1 MFFFRSCLCVFV
13 FRCCF
18 HSMYSSGAQCDRSWR
33 ETVKIENRNRNRE
46 RVRKKERELGN
57 VFLFSWCWP
66 SIGTLRFISTWLL
79 FYDAYLPALPD
90 NKIEYYSSNII
101 KCTNFSVFLCIRK
114 KSHTTSCHTIQINS
128 NQTNQFWW
136 MIITRYAKM
145 SIKMFGVFPWTEQK
159 KKSTTTWN
167 VIKVIDI
174 KSNRIIESRINICA
188 RLKRILIQSYI
199 CQR

>member
-1 MFFFRSCLCVFV
+1 MYKSTLFILLFSMLCFFFCSCLCVFV

-33 ETVKIENRNRNRE
+33 KIVKIENRKRNKE

-114 KSHTTSCHTIQINS
+114 KSHTTSCHTIQINN
-128 NQTNQFWW
+128 NQTNQIWW
-136 MIITRYAKM
+136 MTITRYAKM

-159 KKSTTTWN
+159 KN
-167 VIKVIDI
+167 QQQL
-174 KSNRIIESRINICA
+174 EM
-188 RLKRILIQSYI
+188 
-199 CQR
+199 